1 MNEETLI
8 KDKNDVKKQIQK
20 YVETL
25 SNKNADYVS
34 ELECLGDFTRKA
46 RLLEESDCTFVKNT
60 RILIDVANGYFSTGF
75 DGEADTQKKEFENL
89 KSDLFKD
96 IYADIELLAVI
107 KKIER
112 FYNKDKV

>member
-1 MNEETLI
+1 MNEETLKQKEKAKAII

-60 RILIDVANGYFSTGF
+60 RILIDVANGYFQQVLM
-75 DGEADTQKKEFENL
+75 ERLIHKKKSLKILNL
-89 KSDLFKD
+89 
-96 IYADIELLAVI
+96 IYS
-107 KKIER
+107 KI
-112 FYNKDKV
+112 FMQILNYLQ